1 MNFHLKDGLGVN
13 PSHGLVR
20 WNDVRQIERWPT
32 VWRISQ
38 RRVFNTKWLYYNAEL
53 TLSFY

>member
-1 MNFHLKDGLGVN
+1 MNVHLKDGLGVN